1 MRNAPLQIRTGQ
13 MDWDDLRT
21 VLAVTRTHSL
31 SGAARALGIGHSTV
45 FRRINDIEARLGT
58 RLFERV
64 REGYLPNAQGEVMAE
79 AAQQMEA
86 AALEAE
92 RQVLGADTRLQ
103 GVIRVASSELL
114 SAGLLT
120 RVLGAFLL
128 EHPGIDVE
136 LIVANR
142 HADLSR
148 READLALR
156 ATSEPPAALIG
167 RQLTSVDYAVYARRG
182 AYATCVDLPALAS
195 ERWVGLDDSLAHL
208 QIAQWMRAT
217 YPQVRVALRSDSLA
231 ALIKAVAAGIGIAVL
246 PRFAAAQ
253 DEGVEQISA
262 PLADVSMPV
271 WLLSHPDSRGN
282 ARVRALTAFLVEWI
296 PRELAAI
303 VTTGACRPGL
313 CNPQGLAAAKGTRK
327 SRSVAIARGARPIAR
342 P

>member
-1 MRNAPLQIRTGQ
+1 MRNTSLQIRTGQ
-13 MDWDDLRT
+13 LDWDDLRT
-21 VLAVTRTHSL
+21 VLAVARTQSL

-45 FRRINDIEARLGT
+45 FRRINDIEERLGT
-58 RLFERV
+58 RLFERA
-64 REGYLPNAQGEVMAE
+64 REGYLPNAQGEVMAD
-79 AAQQMEA
+79 AALQMEV

-120 RVLGAFLL
+120 RVLGAFLV
-128 EHPGIDVE
+128 EHPDIDVE

-156 ATSEPPAALIG
+156 ATAEPPATLIG
-167 RQLTSVDYAVYARRG
+167 RELTRVDYAVYSRRG
-182 AYATCVDLPALAS
+182 SYGGCAELPSLAG

-208 QIAQWMRAT
+208 QISQWMRST
-217 YPQVRVALRSDSLA
+217 YPQVRLALRSDSLA

-253 DEGVEQISA
+253 DEAIEQISA
-262 PLADVSMPV
+262 PLTDVSMPV

-282 ARVRALTAFLVEWI
+282 ARVRALTQFLVERI
-296 PRELAAI
+296 PRELGAI
-303 VTTGACRPGL
+303 VTTGACRQSL
-313 CNPQGLAAAKGTRK
+313 CNAQRKATAAPSTRARKAKPQVLT
-327 SRSVAIARGARPIAR
+327 V
-342 P
+342 